1 MVKQK
6 PIKQPVEESTFDF
19 VAQLSKEVATAK
31 FSKQQLVASKK
42 YSLHRDVL
50 NALLE
55 DGQVY
60 TFGEVDRKLN
70 DFLKGKVNE

>member
-1 MVKQK
+1 MAKQK
-6 PIKQPVEESTFDF
+6 PIKQPIEESNFEITNQQSKDISTF
-19 VAQLSKEVATAK
+19 K

-42 YSLHRDVL
+42 YSVQRDVL

-60 TFGEVDRKLN
+60 TFDEVDRKLKE
-70 DFLKGKVNE
+70 FLKGKVNE

>member
-6 PIKQPVEESTFDF
+6 PVKQPIEESNFEFAGQQAKEIATF
-19 VAQLSKEVATAK
+19 K
-31 FSKQQLVASKK
+31 FTKQQLVASKK
-42 YSLHRDVL
+42 YAIRKDVL

-60 TFGEVDRKLN
+60 TFNEVDQILN
-70 DFLKGKVNE
+70 DFMKGKVIE